1 MRRGR
6 SGGLVLLNAML
17 LGALALVA
25 FGPSEAGAQNAP
37 RPRGQYTLL
46 ASQILGGQERG
57 VFIVDGT
64 SMQMLALRY
73 DLGRR
78 EMIPIGHRD
87 LAADAAA
94 GPTPRR

>member
-1 MRRGR
+1 MRRRR
-6 SGGLVLLNAML
+6 SNGLVLLNAML
-17 LGALALVA
+17 LAGLAMVVFA
-25 FGPSEAGAQNAP
+25 PSSADAQNAA
-37 RPRGQYTLL
+37 RPRGQYTMV
-46 ASQILGGQERG
+46 ASQILGGVERG
-57 VFIVDGT
+57 VFIVDAT

-94 GPTPRR
+94 GPTRTR

>member
-1 MRRGR
+1 MRRRR
-6 SGGLVLLNAML
+6 SGPLVLLNAML

-25 FGPSEAGAQNAP
+25 FAPADAGAQNAA

-94 GPTPRR
+94 GPTQKR